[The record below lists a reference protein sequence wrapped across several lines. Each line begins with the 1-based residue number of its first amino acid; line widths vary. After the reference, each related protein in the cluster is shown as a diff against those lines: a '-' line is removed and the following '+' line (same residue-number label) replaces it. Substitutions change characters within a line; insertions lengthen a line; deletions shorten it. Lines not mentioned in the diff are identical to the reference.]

1 MQPETSTTEA
11 GKIAIDRIG
20 GTALSQVPAA
30 ATLNRWSEEEW
41 DNGVQI
47 EQMAELE
54 QLAVR
59 TRNSVYEITVLNG
72 VTGEVLLRGGDF
84 FPERTAVRLEGS
96 TLGGSILKWRGIYVG
111 LQMEIVPEPVEMVSR
126 VVCDPATEQEEM
138 LAGPKVLK
146 TSPVQSIA
154 VVV

>member
-1 MQPETSTTEA
+1 MRPNTPIVEA
-11 GKIAIDRIG
+11 ARSAIDPTEGAQPLKI
-20 GTALSQVPAA
+20 PAGA
-30 ATLNRWSEEEW
+30 ILDRWSEKEW
-41 DNGVQI
+41 DDGVQI

-72 VTGEVLLRGGDF
+72 YAGEVLVRGGEF
-84 FPERTAVRLEGS
+84 FPVRTAVRLEGS

-111 LQMEIVPEPVEMVSR
+111 LQMEIVPEPVEMVSQL
-126 VVCDPATEQEEM
+126 VYDPATGEKEI
-138 LAGPKVLK
+138 LSGPKVLK

-154 VVV
+154 VVI